1 MKIIDSQKITYKIT
15 PVKRDIYYKFRGISK
30 FEYIEDIILKER
42 LFASFYYENNDTN
55 EGFYYPADGLS
66 IIERRKI
73 KELKTSVRFCS
84 TSKLKK
90 SPLLWAYYAESHN
103 GVVFGLE
110 VIKNEKYKIADIK
123 YKGLVNINNFANDID
138 TITKILSHKKKC
150 WRHEKEVRICK
161 IMDDESDFYI
171 NIKIKEIIFGSR
183 LKIEDK
189 IKIFNLIDFQRN
201 PDISIYEENGE
212 LFSRPLNSF
221 SKKNIHE

>member
-1 MKIIDSQKITYKIT
+1 MKIIDNQKNTCKIA

-42 LFASFYYENNDTN
+42 LFASFYYENNDTS

-66 IIERRKI
+66 IIEKRKI

-84 TSKLKK
+84 TSKLNK

-103 GVVFGLE
+103 GVVFGVE
-110 VIKNEKYKIADIK
+110 VIKNNKYKIAEIK
-123 YKGLVNINNFANDID
+123 YKGLVNINNFTND

-150 WRHEKEVRICK
+150 WRHEKEVRIYK

-183 LKIEDK
+183 LTIENK
-189 IKIFNLIDFQRN
+189 IKICNLIDFHRN
-201 PDISIYEENGE
+201 PDICIYEENGE
-212 LFSRPLNSF
+212 IFNRQLNPL
-221 SKKNIHE
+221 SKENIHE